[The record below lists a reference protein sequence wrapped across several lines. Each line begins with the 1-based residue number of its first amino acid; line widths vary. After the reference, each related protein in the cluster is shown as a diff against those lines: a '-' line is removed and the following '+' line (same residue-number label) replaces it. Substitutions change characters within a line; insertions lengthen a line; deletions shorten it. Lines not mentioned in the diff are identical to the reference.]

1 MDATGTKA
9 ELDHLVRALSHD
21 MSANFMLLE
30 SSFSQLKKSLR
41 AVSGAKQPRDG
52 NLEGTLGRRVAHVDA
67 CLRESKRFLDDLV
80 HLAKTGKVEME
91 PGRVELAEVVGEVL
105 FEQRELLIERGVD
118 VAVQPLL
125 PVVWC
130 NEGRVKQIVTN
141 LVRNAV
147 HHGCDPVDPQLTI
160 GPLPSDSILIAGDDD
175 VMTGFA
181 IHDNG
186 PGIERR
192 HRREIFLPG
201 RRLAQSG
208 ADGSGMGLAIVKK
221 IVDHY
226 GGSVCVDPECEEGT
240 RFLVALPSADGRTA
254 VPEADVEGRR
264 WKLQLDVRSKEH
276 ARQLHAVPQP
286 QPHLPG

>member
-1 MDATGTKA
+1 MDTTSTKA

-30 SSFSQLKKSLR
+30 SSFCQLKKSLR
-41 AVSGAKQPRDG
+41 ALSENRQSGDG
-52 NLEGTLGRRVAHVDA
+52 DVQGPLARRVAHVDA
-67 CLRESKRFLDDLV
+67 CLRESKRFLEDLV

-118 VAVQPLL
+118 VTVQPSL
-125 PVVWC
+125 PAVWC
-130 NEGRVKQIVTN
+130 NGGRVKQTVTN

-147 HHGCDPVDPQLTI
+147 HHGCDRAEPRLTI
-160 GPLPSDSILIAGDDD
+160 GPLPPDNILITGDDD
-175 VMTGFA
+175 SMTGFA

-186 PGIERR
+186 SGIERQ

-201 RRLAQSG
+201 RRLAR
-208 ADGSGMGLAIVKK
+208 AAAEGSGMGLAIVKK
-221 IVDHY
+221 IVDYY
-226 GGSVCVDPECEEGT
+226 GGSICVDPECREGT
-240 RFLVALPSADGRTA
+240 RFLVALPSADGPTA

-264 WKLQLDVRSKEH
+264 WKLQLDH
-276 ARQLHAVPQP
+276 TAAQP

>member
-1 MDATGTKA
+1 MDATSTKA

-30 SSFSQLKKSLR
+30 NSFWQLKKSLR
-41 AVSGAKQPRDG
+41 VLSENGRPRDEDG
-52 NLEGTLGRRVAHVDA
+52 DLEGTLGRRVAHVDA

-91 PGRVELAEVVGEVL
+91 PGRVELTAVVDEVL
-105 FEQRELLIERGVD
+105 FEQRELLLERGVE
-118 VAVQPLL
+118 VTVRPLL
-125 PVVWC
+125 PAVWC

-147 HHGCDPVDPQLTI
+147 HHGCDPIEPRMTI
-160 GPLPSDSILIAGDDD
+160 GPLPSDSILHVEADDT
-175 VMTGFA
+175 MTGFA
-181 IHDNG
+181 VHDNG
-186 PGIERR
+186 PGIPRR

-201 RRLAQSG
+201 RRLAQSA

-226 GGSVCVDPECEEGT
+226 GGSVCVDPECDEGT
-240 RFLVALPSADGRTA
+240 TFLVTLPSAGDRITERE
-254 VPEADVEGRR
+254 VDVEGRR
-264 WKLQLDVRSKEH
+264 WKLQLDARHKECT
-276 ARQLHAVPQP
+276 RHAVPKP
-286 QPHLPG
+286 QPHLLG